1 MATGAYMRYPM
12 SNFATPAR
20 FHATREAMATTTLLA
35 GPARLPRPLTTP
47 AQLARALWRQLPPPA
62 SGLQAC
68 VIIPAKD
75 EAHHLPA
82 TLAALAAQTELDGA
96 ALPAHC
102 LEVIV
107 LANNCQDNTAAVVRQ
122 LAQYY
127 PGLTLHVAELQLPG
141 ELAHVG
147 QARRLLMDAA
157 AQRLEAT
164 AGRGGLILST
174 DADTLVAPDWLAACH
189 AEIAAGAAAVGG
201 RILTRPDEPEEL
213 VALNPCSEPLER
225 QALAVRR
232 TQLRDAT
239 YHLLRNQLECL
250 LDPCQHDPW
259 PRHHQH
265 FGASLA
271 LTVAAYRQVGGLP
284 VVRYLEDEAL
294 WQALCR
300 HDLPVRHSPRVRVST
315 SARQQGRVEVGLSW
329 QLREWAA
336 HAQEQR
342 EPDVECPRQLAAL
355 WQARRELRAYWQ
367 GHCQPTPAGFREWA
381 LLLRVQAGAMYDK
394 LHAAK
399 SFGAF
404 WEWVLGT
411 RASAASA
418 HSQSHV
424 PLSEAVAWLRQAV
437 RQGIAADSRL

>member
-1 MATGAYMRYPM
+1 M
-12 SNFATPAR
+12 SNLATPAR
-20 FHATREAMATTTLLA
+20 FHASREAMATPALL
-35 GPARLPRPLTTP
+35 PQQARLSRPLTTP
-47 AQLARALWRQLPPPA
+47 AQLARTLWRQLPPPA
-62 SGLQAC
+62 AELQAC

-82 TLAALAAQTELDGA
+82 TLAALAAQTELDGTP
-96 ALPAHC
+96 LPAGC
-102 LEVIV
+102 LEIIV

-122 LAQYY
+122 LAYCY
-127 PGLTLHVAELQLPG
+127 PGLALHVAEVQLPG

-164 AGRGGLILST
+164 AGPSGLILST
-174 DADTLVAPDWLAACH
+174 DADTLVATDWLAACR
-189 AEIAAGAAAVGG
+189 AEVAAGAAAVGG
-201 RILTRPDEPEEL
+201 RILTRPDDLEPDNL
-213 VALNPCSEPLER
+213 VALNPCSDPLVS
-225 QALAVRR
+225 ATLAVRR

-250 LDPCQHDPW
+250 LDPCLHDPW

-271 LTVAAYRQVGGLP
+271 LTVTAYRQVGGLP

-294 WQALCR
+294 WRALCR

-336 HAQEQR
+336 NAQEQR
-342 EPDVECPRQLAAL
+342 EPEVECPRQLAAL

-367 GHCQPTPAGFREWA
+367 GRSQPTPAGFREWA
-381 LLLRVQAGAMYDK
+381 LMLRVQAGAMYEK
-394 LHAAK
+394 LHAAT

-411 RASAASA
+411 RASAVLE
-418 HSQSHV
+418 HPYGTRV

-437 RQGIAADSRL
+437 RQGAAVSSLL

>member
-1 MATGAYMRYPM
+1 M

-20 FHATREAMATTTLLA
+20 FHAAREAMAAITL
-35 GPARLPRPLTTP
+35 LPRPVRLAWALTTP
-47 AQLARALWRQLPPPA
+47 AQLARALWHQLPPPA
-62 SGLQAC
+62 IGLRAC

-82 TLAALAAQTELDGA
+82 TLAALAAQTELDGTP
-96 ALPAHC
+96 LPIGS

-107 LANNCQDNTAAVVRQ
+107 LANNCKDHTAAVVRQ
-122 LAQYY
+122 QAYCY
-127 PGLTLHVAELQLPG
+127 PGLAIHVAELQLPG

-164 AGRGGLILST
+164 VGPSGLILST
-174 DADTLVAPDWLAACH
+174 DADTLVATDWLAACQ
-189 AEIAAGAAAVGG
+189 AEVATGAAAVGG
-201 RILTRPDEPEEL
+201 RILTRPSEPEPEE
-213 VALNPCSEPLER
+213 VVTEYASSEPI
-225 QALAVRR
+225 ASDTLAVRR

-336 HAQEQR
+336 HAHEQR
-342 EPDVECPRQLAAL
+342 EPQVECPRQLAAL

-367 GHCQPTPAGFREWA
+367 GNCQPTPAGFREWA
-381 LLLRVQAGAMYDK
+381 LMLRVQAGAMYEK
-394 LHAAK
+394 LHAAQ

-411 RASAASA
+411 RVS
-418 HSQSHV
+418 
-424 PLSEAVAWLRQAV
+424 
-437 RQGIAADSRL
+437 

>member
-1 MATGAYMRYPM
+1 M
-12 SNFATPAR
+12 SNLATPAR
-20 FHATREAMATTTLLA
+20 FHATREAMATPALL
-35 GPARLPRPLTTP
+35 PRQARLPRPLTTP

-62 SGLQAC
+62 PELRAC

-82 TLAALAAQTELDGA
+82 TLAALATQTALDGTP
-96 ALPAHC
+96 LSLGC
-102 LEVIV
+102 LEIIV
-107 LANNCQDNTAAVVRQ
+107 LANNCQDHTAAVVRQ
-122 LAQYY
+122 LAYCY
-127 PGLTLHVAELQLPG
+127 PGLALHVAELQLPG

-157 AQRLEAT
+157 AQRLELT
-164 AGRGGLILST
+164 AGPNGLILST
-174 DADTLVAPDWLAACH
+174 DADTLVAPDWLAACQ
-189 AEIAAGAAAVGG
+189 AEVAAGAAAVGG
-201 RILTRPDEPEEL
+201 RILTRPDDPEPEEL
-213 VALNPCSEPLER
+213 VAINPCSEPLVSD
-225 QALAVRR
+225 ALAVRR

-294 WQALCR
+294 WRALCR

-336 HAQEQR
+336 NAQEQR
-342 EPDVECPRQLAAL
+342 EPEVECPRQLAAL

-367 GHCQPTPAGFREWA
+367 QRSQPTPAGFREWA
-381 LLLRVQAGAMYDK
+381 LMLRVQAGDMYDR
-394 LHAAK
+394 LHAAQ

-411 RASAASA
+411 RASAILE
-418 HSQSHV
+418 QPYDTRV
-424 PLSEAVAWLRQAV
+424 PLSEALAWLRQAV
-437 RQGIAADSRL
+437 RQGENYC

>member
-1 MATGAYMRYPM
+1 M
-12 SNFATPAR
+12 SNLATPAR
-20 FHATREAMATTTLLA
+20 FQATREAMAAPML
-35 GPARLPRPLTTP
+35 PAPLRHPRPTRLLTTP
-47 AQLARALWRQLPPPA
+47 AQLARALRQQLPPPA
-62 SGLQAC
+62 AGLQAC
-68 VIIPAKD
+68 IIIPAKD
-75 EAHHLPA
+75 EAQNLPA
-82 TLAALAAQTELDGA
+82 TLAALAAQTELSGA
-96 ALPAHC
+96 PLPAGS

-107 LANNCQDNTAAVVRQ
+107 LANNCLDCTAAVVRQ
-122 LAQYY
+122 FASCHPALAV
-127 PGLTLHVAELQLPG
+127 HVAELQLPG

-164 AGRGGLILST
+164 AGPTGLILST
-174 DADTLVAPDWLAACH
+174 DADTHAAPDWLAACR
-189 AEIAAGAAAVGG
+189 AEVAAGAAAVGG
-201 RILTRPDEPEEL
+201 RIFTRPAEPELPEPC
-213 VALNPCSEPLER
+213 AEYSEINPPVVDM
-225 QALAVRR
+225 AAVRR

-239 YHLLRNQLECL
+239 YHLLRNQLESQ
-250 LDPCQHDPW
+250 LDPCLHDPW

-329 QLREWAA
+329 QLREWAT
-336 HAQEQR
+336 HALEQR
-342 EPDVECPRQLAAL
+342 EPEVDCPRQLAAL
-355 WQARRELRAYWQ
+355 WQARGELRAWWQ
-367 GHCQPTPAGFREWA
+367 GRSQPTPAGFREWS
-381 LLLRVQAGAMYDK
+381 LMLRVQAGAMHDK
-394 LHAAK
+394 LLSAK
-399 SFGAF
+399 TFGEF

-411 RASAASA
+411 RASAVLA
-418 HSQSHV
+418 QPYGTRV

-437 RQGIAADSRL
+437 RPGSCEC

>member
-1 MATGAYMRYPM
+1 
-12 SNFATPAR
+12 
-20 FHATREAMATTTLLA
+20 
-35 GPARLPRPLTTP
+35 
-47 AQLARALWRQLPPPA
+47 
-62 SGLQAC
+62 
-68 VIIPAKD
+68 
-75 EAHHLPA
+75 
-82 TLAALAAQTELDGA
+82 
-96 ALPAHC
+96 
-102 LEVIV
+102 V
-107 LANNCQDNTAAVVRQ
+107 LANNCQDSTNAVVRQ
-122 LAQYY
+122 LAQCY
-127 PGLTLHVAELQLPG
+127 PGLALHVAELHLPS

-157 AQRLEAT
+157 ARRLEAT
-164 AGRGGLILST
+164 AGCSGLILST
-174 DADTLVAPDWLAACH
+174 DADTLVAPDWLAACL
-189 AEIAAGAAAVGG
+189 AEVAAGAAAVGG
-201 RILTRPDEPEEL
+201 RILTRPGDPEPEEL
-213 VALNPCSEPLER
+213 VATNPCSEPLVR

-250 LDPCQHDPW
+250 LDPSQHDPW

-336 HAQEQR
+336 RAEEQR
-342 EPDVECPRQLAAL
+342 EPEVECPRQLAAL

-367 GHCQPTPAGFREWA
+367 GRCQPTPAGFREWA
-381 LLLRVQAGAMYDK
+381 LMLRVQAGALYDK

-411 RASAASA
+411 RASGISA
-418 HSQSHV
+418 YSQGTHV
-424 PLSEAVAWLRQAV
+424 PLSEAVAWLRQAL
-437 RQGIAADSRL
+437 RQGSAYV

>member
-1 MATGAYMRYPM
+1 M
-12 SNFATPAR
+12 SNLATPAR
-20 FHATREAMATTTLLA
+20 FHATREAMATPVLL
-35 GPARLPRPLTTP
+35 PRQARLPRPFTTP

-62 SGLQAC
+62 PELQAC

-82 TLAALAAQTELDGA
+82 TLAALAAQTELDGS
-96 ALPAHC
+96 ALPLGC
-102 LEVIV
+102 LEIIV
-107 LANNCQDNTAAVVRQ
+107 LANNCQDSTAAVVRQ
-122 LAQYY
+122 LSYCY
-127 PGLTLHVAELQLPG
+127 PGLALHVAELVLPG

-157 AQRLEAT
+157 AQRLELT
-164 AGRGGLILST
+164 AGPRGLILST
-174 DADTLVAPDWLAACH
+174 DADTLVAPDWLAACRD
-189 AEIAAGAAAVGG
+189 EVAAGAAAVGG
-201 RILTRPDEPEEL
+201 RILTRAGDPEPEEPTT
-213 VALNPCSEPLER
+213 VDPHSEPFPID
-225 QALAVRR
+225 ALAVRR

-300 HDLPVRHSPRVRVST
+300 QDLPVRHSPRVRVST
-315 SARQQGRVEVGLSW
+315 SARQQGRVEIGLSW

-342 EPDVECPRQLAAL
+342 EPEVECPRQLAAL

-367 GHCQPTPAGFREWA
+367 GRSQPTPAGFREWA
-381 LLLRVQAGAMYDK
+381 LMLRVQAGAMHEK

-411 RASAASA
+411 RASAVLAEPYDTR
-418 HSQSHV
+418 V

-437 RQGIAADSRL
+437 RKENSCY

>member
-1 MATGAYMRYPM
+1 M
-12 SNFATPAR
+12 SNLATPAR
-20 FHATREAMATTTLLA
+20 FHATREAMAAPALL
-35 GPARLPRPLTTP
+35 PRQARPLRPLTTP

-62 SGLQAC
+62 AELQAC

-75 EAHHLPA
+75 EAHNLPA
-82 TLAALAAQTELDGA
+82 TLAALASQAELDGTP
-96 ALPAHC
+96 LPTGC
-102 LEVIV
+102 LEIIV
-107 LANNCQDNTAAVVRQ
+107 LANNCQDRTAAAVRQ
-122 LAQYY
+122 LAYCY
-127 PGLTLHVAELQLPG
+127 PGLALHVAELQLPG

-157 AQRLEAT
+157 AQRLEMT
-164 AGRGGLILST
+164 AGAAGLILST
-174 DADTLVAPDWLAACH
+174 DADTLVATDWLAACR
-189 AEIAAGAAAVGG
+189 AEVAAGAAAVGG
-201 RILTRPDEPEEL
+201 RILTRSDDAAPEEL
-213 VALNPCSEPLER
+213 VAGNPCSALLVSES
-225 QALAVRR
+225 LAVRR

-250 LDPCQHDPW
+250 LDPCEHDPW

-336 HAQEQR
+336 RAQEQR
-342 EPDVECPRQLAAL
+342 EPEVDCPRQLAAL

-367 GHCQPTPAGFREWA
+367 GRCQPTPAGFREWA
-381 LLLRVQAGAMYDK
+381 LMLRVQAGAMHEK

-411 RASAASA
+411 RASAVLA
-418 HSQSHV
+418 QPYDTRV

-437 RQGIAADSRL
+437 RQGDCC

>member
-1 MATGAYMRYPM
+1 M

-20 FHATREAMATTTLLA
+20 FHAAREAMAATTLLPR
-35 GPARLPRPLTTP
+35 PARLARALTTP
-47 AQLARALWRQLPPPA
+47 AQLAWALWQQLPPPA
-62 SGLQAC
+62 TGLQAC

-75 EAHHLPA
+75 EAHNLPA
-82 TLAALAAQTELDGA
+82 TLAALAAQTELDGTP
-96 ALPAHC
+96 LPEGC

-107 LANNCQDNTAAVVRQ
+107 LANNCQDRTAAVVRQ
-122 LAQYY
+122 LACCY
-127 PGLTLHVAELQLPG
+127 PGIALHVAELQLPG
-141 ELAHVG
+141 ALAHVG

-164 AGRGGLILST
+164 AGPGGLILST
-174 DADTLVAPDWLAACH
+174 DADTLVASDWLAACR
-189 AEIAAGAAAVGG
+189 AEVATGAAAVGG
-201 RILTRPDEPEEL
+201 RILTRASEPEPEEL
-213 VALNPCSEPLER
+213 ALATPYEEPLASD
-225 QALAVRR
+225 ALTLRR

-239 YHLLRNQLECL
+239 YHLLRNQLECQ

-300 HDLPVRHSPRVRVST
+300 HDLPVRHSPRVRVRT

-342 EPDVECPRQLAAL
+342 EPQVECPRQLAAL

-367 GHCQPTPAGFREWA
+367 GRSQPTPAGFREWA
-381 LLLRVQAGAMYDK
+381 LMLRVQAGTMYEK
-394 LHAAK
+394 LHAAQ

-411 RASAASA
+411 RASAVLE
-418 HSQSHV
+418 QPYDTRV
-424 PLSEAVAWLRQAV
+424 PLSEAVAWLRKAV
-437 RQGIAADSRL
+437 HYGGDF

>member
-1 MATGAYMRYPM
+1 M

-20 FHATREAMATTTLLA
+20 FHAAREAMAATTLLPR
-35 GPARLPRPLTTP
+35 PARLARALTTP
-47 AQLARALWRQLPPPA
+47 AQLAWALWQQLPPPA
-62 SGLQAC
+62 TGLQAC

-75 EAHHLPA
+75 EAHNLPA
-82 TLAALAAQTELDGA
+82 TLAALAAQTELDGTP
-96 ALPAHC
+96 LPEGC

-107 LANNCQDNTAAVVRQ
+107 LANNCQDRTAAVVRQ
-122 LAQYY
+122 LACCY
-127 PGLTLHVAELQLPG
+127 PGIALHVAELQLPG
-141 ELAHVG
+141 ALAHVG

-164 AGRGGLILST
+164 AGPGGLILST
-174 DADTLVAPDWLAACH
+174 DADTLVASDWLAACR
-189 AEIAAGAAAVGG
+189 AEVAAGAAAVGG
-201 RILTRPDEPEEL
+201 RILTRASEPEPEEL
-213 VALNPCSEPLER
+213 ALATPYEEPLASD
-225 QALAVRR
+225 ALALRR

-239 YHLLRNQLECL
+239 YHLLRNQLECQ

-300 HDLPVRHSPRVRVST
+300 HDLPVRHSPRVRVRT

-342 EPDVECPRQLAAL
+342 EPQVECPRQLAAL
-355 WQARRELRAYWQ
+355 WQARRELRACWQ
-367 GHCQPTPAGFREWA
+367 GRSQPTPAGFREWA
-381 LLLRVQAGAMYDK
+381 LMLRVQAGAMYEK
-394 LHAAK
+394 LHAAQ

-411 RASAASA
+411 RASAVLE
-418 HSQSHV
+418 QPYDTRV
-424 PLSEAVAWLRQAV
+424 PLSEAVAWLRKAV
-437 RQGIAADSRL
+437 HYGGDF